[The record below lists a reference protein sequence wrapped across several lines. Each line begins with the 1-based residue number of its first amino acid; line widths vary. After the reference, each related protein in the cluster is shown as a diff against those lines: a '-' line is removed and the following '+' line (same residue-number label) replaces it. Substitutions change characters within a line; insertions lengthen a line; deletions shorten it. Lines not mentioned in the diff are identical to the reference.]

1 MNSLKISKGI
11 KRSTI
16 FTAIMFT
23 LLGLIIGS
31 SLFCSC
37 SKCSKVFK
45 GKEGF
50 DTQKTVSD
58 IGYDLGGEDPNSWV
72 NSAATGK
79 FGGNGSSN
87 VNGSRFNSN
96 SGINVPLPPEELFY
110 FNSNEFKPSCCEG
123 NIYTSDNGCPCMS
136 KEQVKYLNQ
145 RGGNR
150 TCKSDI

>member
-45 GKEGF
+45 AKEGF
-50 DTQKTVSD
+50 NTQKTVSD
-58 IGYDLGGEDPNSWV
+58 IGYDLGGDDPNSWV
-72 NSAATGK
+72 NSAAS
-79 FGGNGSSN
+79 GNYGANRN
-87 VNGSRFNSN
+87 VNGARFNSN
-96 SGINVPLPPEELFY
+96 SGINVPLPPGELFY

>member
-1 MNSLKISKGI
+1 MNMLKLVKGI
-11 KRSTI
+11 KKNTI
-16 FTAIMFT
+16 FMALMFI
-23 LLGLIIGS
+23 LLGFIIGS

-37 SKCSKVFK
+37 SIVSKVIK
-45 GKEGF
+45 DKEGF

-79 FGGNGSSN
+79 FGENGNSN
-87 VNGSRFNSN
+87 RARFNSN
-96 SGINVPLPPEELFY
+96 SGINVPLPPGELFY

-123 NIYTSDNGCPCMS
+123 NVYTSDNGCPCMS
-136 KEQVKYLNQ
+136 KEQIKYLNQ

>member
-1 MNSLKISKGI
+1 MNMLKLVKGI
-11 KRSTI
+11 KKNTI
-16 FTAIMFT
+16 FMALMFI
-23 LLGLIIGS
+23 LLGFIIGS

-37 SKCSKVFK
+37 SIVSKVTK
-45 GKEGF
+45 NKEGF

-79 FGGNGSSN
+79 FGENSN
-87 VNGSRFNSN
+87 RARFNSN
-96 SGINVPLPPEELFY
+96 SGIDVPLPPGELFY

>member
-72 NSAATGK
+72 NSAAS
-79 FGGNGSSN
+79 GNYGANRN
-87 VNGSRFNSN
+87 VNGTRFNSN
-96 SGINVPLPPEELFY
+96 SGINVPLPPGELFY

-123 NIYTSDNGCPCMS
+123 NVYTSDNGCPCMS

>member
-1 MNSLKISKGI
+1 MKSLKISKGI
-11 KRSTI
+11 KKSTI

-37 SKCSKVFK
+37 SKFSKIFK

-50 DTQKTVSD
+50 DTQKTVSE
-58 IGYDLGGEDPNSWV
+58 IGYDLGGDDPTSWI
-72 NSAATGK
+72 NSAANGK
-79 FGGNGSSN
+79 FGANGNGSS
-87 VNGSRFNSN
+87 RQFNSN
-96 SGINVPLPPEELFY
+96 SGIKVPLPPGELFY

-123 NIYTSDNGCPCMS
+123 NVYTSDNGCPCMS

>member
-1 MNSLKISKGI
+1 MKSLVFGKSI
-11 KRSTI
+11 KKNTI
-16 FTAIMFT
+16 FIALMFT

-37 SKCSKVFK
+37 STISKLTN

-50 DTQKTVSD
+50 DDQNSGAN
-58 IGYDLGGEDPNSWV
+58 IGYDLGGDDPNSWV
-72 NSAATGK
+72 NSAASGNY
-79 FGGNGSSN
+79 GANGSAN
-87 VNGSRFNSN
+87 VNGTRFNSN
-96 SGINVPLPPEELFY
+96 SGIKVPLPPGELFY

-123 NIYTSDNGCPCMS
+123 NVYTSDNGCPCMS
-136 KEQVKYLNQ
+136 REQITYLNQ